1 MPVGKLQKNDT
12 GERPQKGAHMLKLRH
27 RFYLQAFAEGLDSA
41 GDVGGAEGSTDT
53 GLANQSDADGDLF
66 EYSGNSLEGT
76 SYEAPTASPDEN
88 GASASDDWQSIREK
102 YRENIGEEI
111 QSAIQRRFKNQQ
123 SYEDSYN
130 SLVEGLAPLFL
141 KYGLDGSDIDGLK
154 DALSKDDSLLEDMAF
169 NEGLTPEAVR
179 ERMQQRQ
186 ENERLQRELNRMRE
200 EQAQEQAS
208 RDAYNQYNAW
218 LQEAE
223 QLKKE
228 YPNFD
233 LTKELEN
240 EDFKN
245 DIISGKSVKKAF
257 QSAHLDEILQ
267 GAIQTTAK
275 KAIDATV
282 NNIRARGMRPAENG
296 QRMGS
301 VSVKKDVKDLTDKD
315 IDRIIKRAKAGE
327 LITF

>member
-1 MPVGKLQKNDT
+1 
-12 GERPQKGAHMLKLRH
+12 MLKLRH

-41 GDVGGAEGSTDT
+41 GDMGGADGSTDT
-53 GLANQSDADGDLF
+53 GLANQEDADGDLF
-66 EYSGNSLEGT
+66 DYSGNSSEGT
-76 SYEAPTASPDEN
+76 SYGAPAASPDES
-88 GASASDDWQSIREK
+88 GAPASDDWQSIREK

-123 SYEDSYN
+123 PYEDKYN
-130 SLVEGLAPLFL
+130 RLVEGLGPLFL
-141 KYGLDGSDIDGLK
+141 KYGLDGTDIDGLT

-208 RDAYNQYNAW
+208 RDAYNQYNNW
-218 LQEAE
+218 LKEAE
-223 QLKKE
+223 ELKAL

-233 LTKELEN
+233 LIKELEN
-240 EDFKN
+240 EEFKN
-245 DIISGKSVKKAF
+245 DLVNSGKPLRKVFEA
-257 QSAHLDEILQ
+257 AHLDEILQ
-267 GAIQTTAK
+267 GAIQTTAQ
-275 KAIDATV
+275 KAREATI

-301 VSVKKDVKDLTDKD
+301 VSVKKDVHDLNDKD
-315 IDRIIKRAKAGE
+315 IDRILKRVRAGE
-327 LITF
+327 IISL